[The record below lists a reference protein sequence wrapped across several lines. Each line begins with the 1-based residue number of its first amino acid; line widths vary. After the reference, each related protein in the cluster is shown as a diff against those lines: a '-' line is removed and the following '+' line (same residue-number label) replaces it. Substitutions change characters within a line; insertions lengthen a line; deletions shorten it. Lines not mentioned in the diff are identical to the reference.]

1 MNAKRWV
8 ALIVASVLLM
18 LSLGINTVFAFL
30 KADFFGNI
38 DSVMEGNNLDV
49 YETVLEGDNFEKRI
63 AQLTLDGTIQ
73 DVGSGT
79 VWQQVAYDHQFFLE
93 QLDNIL
99 YDETVHAVVLSVN
112 TPGGGVTESAE
123 IYKKLLQIKE
133 ERQIPIYVSMGSM
146 AASGGYYIAAPAD
159 KIFANRDTITGSIGV
174 IMQSINYQALAEKV
188 GVKFETFKSGEHKD
202 MLSPMRDVT
211 EEERAMM
218 QDMINESYEE
228 FVDIIEKGR
237 NMSEAEVKKVADGRI
252 LGGTK
257 ALEAG
262 LIDDIGDEA
271 ATIAALRADYDLE
284 DAELFEYTS
293 DMGGWQSYLGMK
305 IGSFIGPSTEE
316 KMLLKI
322 MSDYSA
328 PKMMYLYGEY

>member
-1 MNAKRWV
+1 MNTKRWI
-8 ALIVASVLLM
+8 ALVIASGLLIF
-18 LSLGINTVFAFL
+18 SLGINTVFAFL
-30 KADFFGNI
+30 KADLFSNFDSLMAGN
-38 DSVMEGNNLDV
+38 SLGV
-49 YETVLEGDNFEKRI
+49 YETVLEGDDFEKRI
-63 AQLTLDGTIQ
+63 AYLKVDGAIQ
-73 DVGSGT
+73 DVGSST
-79 VWQQVAYDHQFFLE
+79 VWQEVAYDHQFFLE

-99 YDETVHAVVLSVN
+99 HDESIQAVVLSVN
-112 TPGGGVTESAE
+112 SPGGGVTESAE
-123 IYKKLLQIKE
+123 IYKKLLKIKE
-133 ERQIPIYVSMGSM
+133 ERQIPIYVTMGSM

-211 EEERAMM
+211 AEERAMM
-218 QDMINESYEE
+218 QDMINETYEE

-237 NMSEAEVKKVADGRI
+237 NMSEVDVKKVADGRI

-262 LIDDIGDEA
+262 LIDEIGDEEA
-271 ATIAALRADYDLE
+271 AIAALRTDYGLE
-284 DAELFEYTS
+284 DAALFEYSYDTS
-293 DMGGWQSYLGMK
+293 GWKTYIGMK
-305 IGSFIGPSTEE
+305 IGSIFGPSVEE
-316 KMLLKI
+316 KMLANL

>member
-8 ALIVASVLLM
+8 ALIIAGVLLVV
-18 LSLGINTVFAFL
+18 SLGINTVFAFL
-30 KADFFGNI
+30 KADFFGNF
-38 DSVMEGNNLDV
+38 DSVIAGNDFEV
-49 YETVLEGDNFEKRI
+49 YETVLEGNNFDKRI
-63 AQLTLDGTIQ
+63 AHLTLDGTIQ

-79 VWQQVAYDHQFFLE
+79 VWQQVTYDHQFFLG

-99 YDETVHAVVLSVN
+99 NDETVQGVVLSVN

-146 AASGGYYIAAPAD
+146 AASGGYYISAPAD

-211 EEERAMM
+211 AEERAMM
-218 QDMINESYEE
+218 QEMINESYEE

-237 NMSEAEVKKVADGRI
+237 NMSEADVKKVADGRV

-262 LIDDIGDEA
+262 LIDEIGDKEA
-271 ATIAALRADYDLE
+271 AIAALRADYDLE
-284 DAELFEYTS
+284 DAELFEYTYNV
-293 DMGGWQSYLGMK
+293 DGWQSYLGMK
-305 IGSFIGPSTEE
+305 IGSFIGPSAEE
-316 KMLLKI
+316 KMLMKI